1 MISRT
6 SGYALEA
13 LLVIARRDG
22 RMTRAT
28 ELARDLDIPANY
40 LSKILNSLAR
50 AHILESERGPAGGFR
65 LARPADEISFLDAV
79 NVFEDTGSV
88 RQCLLG
94 RGRCRDEDA
103 CPLHARWKAVSSPV
117 FDYLRETRLGD
128 LVDGGPAEVPPV
140 GP

>member
-13 LLVIARRDG
+13 LLVIARRNG

-28 ELARDLDIPANY
+28 QLADELGIPGNY
-40 LSKILNSLAR
+40 LSKILNALTR
-50 AHILESERGPAGGFR
+50 AHILESERGPTGGFR
-65 LARPADEISFLDAV
+65 LARSAAEISILDTV
-79 NVFEDTGSV
+79 SVFEDTGSV

-94 RGRCRDEDA
+94 RGRCQDDDS
-103 CPLHARWKAVSSPV
+103 CPLHAQWKAVSTPV

-128 LVDGGPAEVPPV
+128 LVNGGPGTAPDA
-140 GP
+140 GA

>member
-6 SGYALEA
+6 SGYAIEA

-28 ELARDLDIPANY
+28 QLAKELAIPGNY
-40 LSKILNSLAR
+40 LSKILNALTH

-65 LARPADEISFLDAV
+65 LARPAAEISILDAV

-88 RQCLLG
+88 RRCMLG
-94 RGRCRDEDA
+94 RGRCGDDDA
-103 CPLHARWKAVSSPV
+103 CPLHAQWKAVSSPV

-128 LVDGGPAEVPPV
+128 LVNGGPATTPNA

>member
-28 ELARDLDIPANY
+28 ELALELDIPANY
-40 LSKILNSLAR
+40 LSKILNALAR

-65 LARPADEISFLDAV
+65 LARPADEITFLDAV
-79 NVFEDTGSV
+79 SVFEDTGTV

-94 RGRCRDEDA
+94 RGRCRDDHA

-128 LVDGGPAEVPPV
+128 LLDGGPAEAPTAP
-140 GP
+140 